1 MKLSPSHLLVTA
13 ILALL
18 FSCDKV
24 SNPVQNPDQFVDTTS
39 YVRKVL
45 LEDYTGHYCGNCPNA
60 AKVAENLDKQYGGK
74 VIVVAVHAG
83 WFAKLYPPDY
93 VTSYTTTAGNDWDGT
108 SGFGISMVGNPN
120 GMVNRKNYND
130 NGLIQKETKWPTT
143 VSLALADTY
152 ILGLEPS
159 LNYNASTRILNTTV
173 KAKFKSDAGYPNSV
187 KLSVILLEDSIIG
200 DQKDY
205 TKSPDHVSDY
215 VFMHVLRGAINGSWG
230 TDLKTGPIKAGDSV
244 SVSFNN
250 FAIDPKFK
258 EKHLTVVAFAYD
270 ANSREVLQVEKA
282 KLIKSQSGGD

>member
-1 MKLSPSHLLVTA
+1 MKLKIKTLIGA
-13 ILALL
+13 ILLGML

-24 SNPVQNPDQFVDTTS
+24 TNPIENPSLINDTTT
-39 YVRKVL
+39 YVRKAL

-60 AKVAENLDKQYGGK
+60 ARVAENIDKQYEGK
-74 VIVVAVHAG
+74 VVVVAVHAG

-93 VTSYTTTAGNDWDGT
+93 ITSYTTTAGNDWDGT

-130 NGLIQKETKWPTT
+130 NGLIQKETKWSTT

-187 KLSVILLEDSIIG
+187 KLCVILLEDSIIG

-215 VFMHVLRGAINGSWG
+215 VFMHMLRGSINGSWG
-230 TDLKTGPIKAGDSV
+230 TDLKTGPVQAGDSAI
-244 SVSFNN
+244 VSFNN
-250 FAIDPKFK
+250 FSIDPSFK
-258 EKHLTVVAFAYD
+258 EKNLSIVVFAYD
-270 ANSREVLQVEKA
+270 ALNREVLQVEKT
-282 KLIKSQSGGD
+282 KLIKAGN